1 MSQVVFEYLLTE
13 VLGASLFSWF
23 FYWLVLNVFRGS
35 KNFICVLLEKELPKQ
50 EFAATLTAGINAGIW
65 GIKFGGPD
73 KYTLAPTIA
82 NIAFWII
89 IGLTHGFLIRAREKE
104 NRDTTVVD
112 IEPESLSLEEEY
124 RQELL
129 AKRREQDG
137 L

>member
-35 KNFICVLLEKELPKQ
+35 KNFIGILLEKELSKQ

-73 KYTLAPTIA
+73 KYTLAPTMA
-82 NIAFWII
+82 NVAFWII
-89 IGLTHGFLIRAREKE
+89 IGLAHGFIIRTRAKE
-104 NRDTTVVD
+104 NKDTTAID
-112 IEPESLSLEEEY
+112 MEPEGLSLEEEY
-124 RQELL
+124 RRELL
-129 AKRREQDG
+129 AKTKRKRQ
-137 L
+137 